1 MFDSCFEARLQAAPL
16 LLEILGLA
24 SKHGIER
31 LAWVHLGLLA
41 QPQKPRFHK
50 SLGVGML
57 IPILRLECSPC
68 EYDD

>member
-1 MFDSCFEARLQAAPL
+1 MFDSYFEARLQAAPL

-24 SKHGIER
+24 SKHGLER

-57 IPILRLECSPC
+57 IPILRLEFSPC
-68 EYDD
+68 EYDA